1 MINIKHREL
10 RKFVNSINIKYNK
23 FYTKEF
29 KSDNGA
35 IYYIHY
41 FNDEMETTIHNSF
54 VYNNSTDRENDLNK
68 IKEKLVY
75 NK

>member
-1 MINIKHREL
+1 MISIKHREL
-10 RKFVNSINIKYNK
+10 SKFINNNNIKYDK

-29 KSDNGA
+29 KSDNGVT
-35 IYYIHY
+35 YYIHY

-54 VYNNSTDRENDLNK
+54 VYNNSTDRENDFNN
-68 IKEKLVY
+68 IVEKLVY

>member
-1 MINIKHREL
+1 MSNIKHREL
-10 RKFVNSINIKYNK
+10 MNCSKNININYNK

-29 KSDNGA
+29 NSDNGVT
-35 IYYIHY
+35 YYIHY

-54 VYNNSTDRENDLNK
+54 VYNNSIDRENDFNN